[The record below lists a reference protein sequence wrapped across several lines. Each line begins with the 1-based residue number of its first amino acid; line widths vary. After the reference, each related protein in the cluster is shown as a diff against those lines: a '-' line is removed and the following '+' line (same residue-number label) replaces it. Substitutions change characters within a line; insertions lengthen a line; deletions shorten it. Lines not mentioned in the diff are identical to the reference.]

1 MPTCSDAKVRRILM
15 LQIGQ
20 SAPTLKSASRAAA
33 VREGPRTNYFI
44 FHIRILGFYNLHQL
58 LALDIYEG
66 RLFRSNWTKTKKQ
79 KRKCIHKTPQV
90 EADPLKVPAT
100 SRGEVFWR
108 PKANTKTQNEKQ
120 ILNDNPKRIPKV
132 C

>member
-44 FHIRILGFYNLHQL
+44 FHIRILGFCNLRQL

-66 RLFRSNWTKTKKQ
+66 RLLRSNWAKTKKQ
-79 KRKCIHKTPQV
+79 KHKNKNKGAQKQV
-90 EADPLKVPAT
+90 
-100 SRGEVFWR
+100 
-108 PKANTKTQNEKQ
+108 
-120 ILNDNPKRIPKV
+120 
-132 C
+132 

>member
-1 MPTCSDAKVRRILM
+1 MPTCSDAKVRRILMLQIGQSAPTLKSASRNMPTCSDAKVRRILM

-44 FHIRILGFYNLHQL
+44 FHIRILGFYNLRQL

-66 RLFRSNWTKTKKQ
+66 RLLRSNWTKTKTKKQ
-79 KRKCIHKTPQV
+79 KTKTRVPKNKS
-90 EADPLKVPAT
+90 EADP
-100 SRGEVFWR
+100 
-108 PKANTKTQNEKQ
+108 
-120 ILNDNPKRIPKV
+120 
-132 C
+132 